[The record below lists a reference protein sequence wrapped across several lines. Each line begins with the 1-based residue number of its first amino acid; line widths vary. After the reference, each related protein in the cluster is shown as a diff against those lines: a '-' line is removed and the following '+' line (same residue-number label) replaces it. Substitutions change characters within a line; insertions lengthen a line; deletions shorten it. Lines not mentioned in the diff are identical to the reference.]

1 MELKAPGILKLIFIE
16 LFRFLKE
23 NDKTFHKTERKLPK
37 SHSTSIG
44 INTAGNETSLWDLDF
59 SDEELV
65 YILHDLH

>member
-23 NDKTFHKTERKLPK
+23 NDKTFPKTERKLPK

-44 INTAGNETSLWDLDF
+44 INTAGNETFL
-59 SDEELV
+59 
-65 YILHDLH
+65 